1 MWNNLY
7 YDKNKN
13 LWIKEGDS
21 HFRNVGLSIKK
32 SWKTSLDGKLE
43 THIKRFLCV
52 LAKSLLQKLMGKGRI
67 PLRKSL
73 QNFMFAKIAPSRLLR
88 VTMYE
93 EKYYGRV
100 VPRSQ
105 ADSFGKR
112 YQSYGSDRGYDHS
125 RYKP

>member
-43 THIKRFLCV
+43 THIQEISLRF
-52 LAKSLLQKLMGKGRI
+52 GKVT
-67 PLRKSL
+67 S
-73 QNFMFAKIAPSRLLR
+73 AKIDGQGP
-88 VTMYE
+88 
-93 EKYYGRV
+93 
-100 VPRSQ
+100 
-105 ADSFGKR
+105 
-112 YQSYGSDRGYDHS
+112 
-125 RYKP
+125 

>member
-32 SWKTSLDGKLE
+32 SWKPIS
-43 THIKRFLCV
+43 KRFLCV

>member
-43 THIKRFLCV
+43 THIQEI
-52 LAKSLLQKLMGKGRI
+52 SLL
-67 PLRKSL
+67 
-73 QNFMFAKIAPSRLLR
+73 
-88 VTMYE
+88 
-93 EKYYGRV
+93 
-100 VPRSQ
+100 
-105 ADSFGKR
+105 FGKVT
-112 YQSYGSDRGYDHS
+112 SA
-125 RYKP
+125 